1 MRLVTLLLLA
11 TSLTPGSGEQK
22 CGLVPTKVF
31 LSKGEKRQLVFWTD
45 QDYSMAVAPVESS
58 QATTTENS
66 TLPAVEASEE
76 EEVDT
81 FLQAVN
87 GQLPGFGGSK
97 ESEESPT
104 ELEEETTEAANA
116 DDKHKMFY
124 KQKTSHQM
132 CGQTLM
138 LKSSQ
143 QKMSTRLQIQQP
155 SMTKSWK

>member
-1 MRLVTLLLLA
+1 MRLATFLLVLA
-11 TSLTPGSGEQK
+11 TSLAQGSGEQK

-81 FLQAVN
+81 FLQVT
-87 GQLPGFGGSK
+87 
-97 ESEESPT
+97 SPT
-104 ELEEETTEAANA
+104 SPCCSAKSLLIAGSERAAPWLWR
-116 DDKHKMFY
+116 
-124 KQKTSHQM
+124 KQRVRGGGDH
-132 CGQTLM
+132 
-138 LKSSQ
+138 
-143 QKMSTRLQIQQP
+143 
-155 SMTKSWK
+155 